1 MSWEE
6 AAGSGWYPSAGP
18 EYSLSQ
24 PVGTPGEAA
33 AVDSER
39 GGAAGGGGLHPNSSS
54 LTQPKSVPGLG
65 HRSHQTFQPVALIGW
80 RIAPWIQFRSP
91 VGITGEW
98 KESEAEGH
106 T

>member
-39 GGAAGGGGLHPNSSS
+39 GGAGGGGRVASQLEFPHP
-54 LTQPKSVPGLG
+54 
-65 HRSHQTFQPVALIGW
+65 A
-80 RIAPWIQFRSP
+80 
-91 VGITGEW
+91 
-98 KESEAEGH
+98 
-106 T
+106 

>member
-33 AVDSER
+33 AVDSEPGEGCIPTR
-39 GGAAGGGGLHPNSSS
+39 VPSPNLNLFQGSGMGLTRLFS
-54 LTQPKSVPGLG
+54 LWLSLVEGSRPGSNFTVL
-65 HRSHQTFQPVALIGW
+65 
-80 RIAPWIQFRSP
+80 
-91 VGITGEW
+91 
-98 KESEAEGH
+98 
-106 T
+106 